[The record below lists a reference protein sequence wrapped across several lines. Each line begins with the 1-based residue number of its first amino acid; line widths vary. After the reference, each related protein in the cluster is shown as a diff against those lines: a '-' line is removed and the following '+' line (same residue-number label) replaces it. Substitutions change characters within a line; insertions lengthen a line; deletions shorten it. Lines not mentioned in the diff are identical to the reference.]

1 MRMKNGSGRK
11 SERGQGF
18 MELAIS
24 LVFLLILF
32 SAMVDLAWA
41 FYTLIS
47 LRDAVQEAAA
57 YGSMCPD
64 RLDKIELRLKQS
76 ASAPV
81 DMSQIQAGDFSISYC
96 DPYPGGPCRD
106 TNPKRGDYLRVSVR
120 YMHEIITPFVGAFIN
135 RQTYPLEVIVSDT
148 IMRDKCPD

>member
-1 MRMKNGSGRK
+1 MKRK
-11 SERGQGF
+11 LFNRRDGERGQGF
-18 MELAIS
+18 MELGIS
-24 LVFLLILF
+24 LVFLLVLL

-41 FYTLIS
+41 FYTLIA

-64 RLDKIELRLKQS
+64 RLDLVEIRLRQS

-81 DMSQIQAGDFSISYC
+81 DMNQISDFDIKYC
-96 DPYPGGPCRD
+96 NPGGTCR
-106 TNPKRGDYLRVSVR
+106 TNNPVRGDYLRVRVS

-135 RQTYPLEVIVSDT
+135 SQSYPLEVIVSDT
-148 IMRDKCPD
+148 IMRDKCPPITIP

>member
-1 MRMKNGSGRK
+1 MKRK
-11 SERGQGF
+11 LFNRKDSERGQGF
-18 MELAIS
+18 MELGIS

-64 RLDKIELRLKQS
+64 KPLAIEDRLKQS

-81 DMSQIQAGDFSISYC
+81 NMAQLTDFDIKYC
-96 DPYPGGPCRD
+96 DPMSGACR
-106 TNPKRGDYLRVSVR
+106 TVNPARGDYLRVRVT
-120 YMHEIITPFVGAFIN
+120 YLHEIITPFVGAFIN
-135 RQTYPLEVIVSDT
+135 SQVYPLEVIVSDT
-148 IMRDKCPD
+148 IMRDKCPPTP

>member
-1 MRMKNGSGRK
+1 MKRKLFNRRNG
-11 SERGQGF
+11 ERGQGF

-64 RLDKIELRLKQS
+64 NLASIENRLKKS

-81 DMSQIQAGDFSISYC
+81 NMDQLTDFDIKYC
-96 DPYPGGPCRD
+96 EPGGACRT
-106 TNPKRGDYLRVSVR
+106 TNPVRGDYLRVRVT
-120 YMHEIITPFVGAFIN
+120 YLHEIITPFVGAFIN
-135 RQTYPLEVIVSDT
+135 RQSYPLEVIVSDT
-148 IMRDKCPD
+148 IMRDKCPSTP

>member
-1 MRMKNGSGRK
+1 MIKLFKHKDG
-11 SERGQGF
+11 ERGQGF

-24 LVFLLILF
+24 LVFLLVLF

-64 RLDKIELRLKQS
+64 RLDLIEVRLRQS

-81 DMSQIQAGDFSISYC
+81 DMNQIADFDIKYC
-96 DPYPGGPCRD
+96 NPVPNGTCRT
-106 TNPKRGDYLRVSVR
+106 TNPQRGDYLRVRVS
-120 YMHEIITPFVGAFIN
+120 YLHEIITPFVGAFIN

-148 IMRDKCPD
+148 IMRDTCP

>member
-1 MRMKNGSGRK
+1 MKRK
-11 SERGQGF
+11 LFKRRDGERGQGF

-64 RLDKIELRLKQS
+64 KPAQIEDRLKQS

-81 DMSQIQAGDFSISYC
+81 NMAQLTDFDIKYC
-96 DPYPGGPCRD
+96 APGGACR
-106 TNPKRGDYLRVSVR
+106 TNNPVKGDYLRVRVT
-120 YMHEIITPFVGAFIN
+120 YLHEIITPFVGAFIN
-135 RQTYPLEVIVSDT
+135 TQTYPLEVIVSDT
-148 IMRDKCPD
+148 IMRDKCPSLTP